1 MAFGLEERQLS
12 STAGHSIEEL
22 RGEARSRALAV
33 EVLEADVA
41 QAEDV
46 QRVLGHVLQVFGRVD
61 GLVNNAAIGPLGTVL
76 DTSEADFDRIVAVN
90 LRGPYLTSRAVLPH
104 FIAQGGGAIVNIG
117 SGAGW
122 GKHNMAVYSATKAAV
137 HGLTMAMAY
146 DHVAERVRVN
156 LVIPGG
162 GGIITGMSLGR
173 TGGDVAKAGA
183 GPGTVAGRP
192 ATGDDVAK
200 VVAFLLSNDAEVI
213 SGTVVD
219 VGCFAGQGGPWYALQ
234 DASGQ
239 PLPTALTRLGP

>member
-122 GKHNMAVYSATKAAV
+122 GKHNMAVYSATKGALF
-137 HGLTMAMAY
+137 GLTMAMAY
-146 DHVAERVRVN
+146 DHFAQRVRVN

-162 GGIITGMSLGR
+162 GGIITGMSVGR
-173 TGGDVAKAGA
+173 MGGDVAKAAAGA
-183 GPGTVAGRP
+183 PGTAAGRP

-200 VVAFLLSNDAEVI
+200 AVAFLLSNDAEVI

-219 VGCFAGQGGPWYALQ
+219 VGCFAGQGGPLRPR
-234 DASGQ
+234 Q
-239 PLPTALTRLGP
+239 PR

>member
-1 MAFGLEERQLS
+1 MAFGLDQPQLS
-12 STAGHSIEEL
+12 STAGHAIGEL
-22 RGEARSRALAV
+22 RGEVGRRALAV
-33 EVLEADVA
+33 EVVEADVA

-46 QRVLGHVLQVFGRVD
+46 QRVLGHALQVFGRVD

-122 GKHNMAVYSATKAAV
+122 GKHNMAVYSATKAAL

-146 DHVAERVRVN
+146 DHFAQRVRVN

-162 GGIITGMSLGR
+162 GGIITGMCLGR
-173 TGGDVAKAGA
+173 TGGDVAKAAVGP
-183 GPGTVAGRP
+183 PGTVAGRP

-219 VGCFAGQGGPWYALQ
+219 VGCFAGQGGPLR
-234 DASGQ
+234 
-239 PLPTALTRLGP
+239 PTPATPIVN

>member
-146 DHVAERVRVN
+146 DHFAQRVRVN

-173 TGGDVAKAGA
+173 TGGDVAKAAA

-234 DASGQ
+234 DASAQ